1 MRRSVAVIIILFWIN
16 TSFSQ
21 RVIHINSEIHYKTH
35 SDDLN
40 LDLTFYPEKGFQDYS
55 TKQLYFQNELDFGSY
70 EVLSFEFKE
79 ELVEFTSNNS
89 NSLHYDENYKISF
102 RNQEEN
108 YKAKKTQLLLSC
120 IRSVNGKNYRITKF
134 NVSVKKTHP
143 ISNNKKSSE
152 FVSQSILSNG
162 WNWFKLGISQSG
174 LYKIDYSYLINHGII
189 DGPTPSSQLHL
200 YSNNQGLLNTENG
213 TFRPDDLMQRS
224 LHINDGNDGNFSSG
238 DYVLFYHN
246 GCDRVEMDNGKYR
259 HVNHI
264 YSDSAYCFLGI
275 GTGAT
280 NSTDSINNLNQNYN
294 QVINEFWD
302 FAYINE
308 DKINLL
314 KSGAIWL
321 GDVFDLTNQYTYD
334 FPFSNLSD
342 SSWLKLRVVSKSSST
357 PASFNL
363 SLFGQ
368 NRTIAINGSGS
379 SYLSDAGRAALVE
392 YPFVN
397 NLNSNYQMDLT
408 YNNNGSPS
416 AKGYLDYIEVNC
428 KRQLIVDNSSFDFS
442 LSSDNSA
449 WSKINLQNSNSV
461 QMIWDITDLNN
472 VKNLVFERDGNNL
485 FFIEEIDSLKNY
497 IAISGNSFP
506 YPTFV
511 KRVESQNLHGLSS
524 ADVIII
530 TNSKF
535 FQSAATLKTFHE
547 QEGLSV
553 HVVSDQQIYNEF
565 SSGMRDATALKQFLR
580 MFYVRGSGIPNQ
592 IPKYCVLI
600 GDGTYDNR
608 NILDHGNNLLPV
620 FESQESLSK
629 VNTFATD
636 DFFAILSDG
645 GSMRNTDLLNI
656 AIGRLT
662 VSTEQEAMDMV
673 QKIIQYQTIDTTN
686 SSLDCNINPSNG
698 ILGDWRNKVILVS
711 DDEDQNAY
719 FNDIEIMASKI
730 EQTKPTQNI
739 IKIHAD
745 AYAQQPSATGE
756 RIPDAE
762 LAINQRVNDG
772 ALLVNY
778 IGHGGETGWAHEQI
792 LKVPTI
798 QNWSNLSNMPVFMT
812 ATCEF
817 GRFDDHDRVSAGEY
831 VLLNPN
837 GGGVGLYTTTRLVY
851 ATPNEWLNRYFY
863 DTVFDLVNYKAQR
876 LGDIYKGTKNK
887 FAITSADQNY
897 RKFALLG
904 DPALKLAL
912 PEIHVVLDSTST
924 DTIRALDELV
934 IYGHIENEYY
944 QPYSTFD
951 GVVNI
956 SLFDKKTSFSTLGTN
971 SGSSASPFKMW
982 KNLIYKGKSTVTNG
996 QFTFRLKVPKDIDYS
1011 FGSSRISFYV
1021 ENGHIDGNGSDE
1033 NLTIGGINTNAT
1045 SDEVGPDV
1053 KLYMN
1058 DMNFVSGGIS
1068 NNSPTLIAHIFDS
1081 NGINTVGNGIGHD
1094 IELILDADYANSI
1107 VLNEYYESDLDSYQ
1121 SGKIFYELTDL
1132 SAGEHQIEL
1141 KVWDNYNNSSKSDI
1155 NFIVV
1160 DNAEIKLNHVLNYP
1174 NPFTTN
1180 TSFFFEHNQN
1190 CNYLDVDIHIYNV
1203 SGKTVKTINRRIHN
1217 EGFRS
1222 SGISWDG
1229 LDDFGEQLARGV
1241 YLYKLEVTNE
1251 QGLSSSKTET
1261 MFLLK

>member
-16 TSFSQ
+16 AGFSQ
-21 RVIHINSEIHYKTH
+21 QIINFSSVVQYQKYANNLN
-35 SDDLN
+35 SDFQ
-40 LDLTFYPEKGFQDYS
+40 FYPEKGFKDPS
-55 TKQLYFQNELDFGSY
+55 TNQMYFQSEFDFGSY
-70 EVLSFEFKE
+70 EILNFEFKE
-79 ELVEFTSNNS
+79 EPVEVNS
-89 NSLHYDENYKISF
+89 KTYNSFDYDENYQISF
-102 RNQEEN
+102 INQEEN
-108 YKAKKTQLLLSC
+108 NKIKKTQLLLSC
-120 IRSVNGKNYRITKF
+120 IRTVDGKNYRVTQF
-134 NVSVKKTHP
+134 NASVKKTQH
-143 ISNNKKSSE
+143 IQRSKKSSE
-152 FVSQSILSNG
+152 FAPQSILSNG
-162 WNWFKLGISQSG
+162 WNWYKLGIYHSG
-174 LYKIDYSYLINHGII
+174 LYKIDYSFLINHGII
-189 DGPTPSSQLHL
+189 NGPTPSSQLHMF
-200 YSNNQGLLNTENG
+200 SNNQGLLNTENG
-213 TFRPDDLMQRS
+213 TYRPDDLIQQT
-224 LHINDGNDGNFSSG
+224 LHIVDGNDGSFSSG
-238 DYVLFYHN
+238 DYILFYHH
-246 GCDRVEMDNGKYR
+246 GSDRIEKVNGKFR
-259 HVNHI
+259 HINHL
-264 YSDSAYCFLGI
+264 YSDSSYCFFGI
-275 GTGAT
+275 GTGAI
-280 NSTDSINNLNQNYN
+280 NLIDSVNNLNQNYS
-294 QVINEFWD
+294 QEINEFWD
-302 FAYINE
+302 FEYINE
-308 DKINLL
+308 DKLNLL
-314 KSGAIWL
+314 KSGANWL

-342 SSWLKLRVVSKSSST
+342 SSFLKLRVVSKSSST
-357 PASFNL
+357 PAYFNL

-368 NRTIAINGSGS
+368 NRTISINGSGS
-379 SYLSDAGRAALVE
+379 SYLSDAGRAAVVE

-397 NLNSNYQMDLT
+397 NVNSNYQIDLT

-428 KRQLIVDNSSFDFS
+428 KRQLIVDNSSFDFK
-442 LSSDNSA
+442 LSSVNPV

-461 QMIWDITDLNN
+461 QMIWDITKLNN
-472 VKNLVFERDGNNL
+472 VKNLVFERVGNNL
-485 FFIEEIDSLKNY
+485 FFKDEIDSLKNY
-497 IAISGNSFP
+497 VAISGNSFP

-524 ADVIII
+524 AEVIII
-530 TNSKF
+530 TNSRF
-535 FQSAATLKTFHE
+535 SQSASMLKTFHE

-553 HVVSDQQIYNEF
+553 HVVTDQQIYNEF

-592 IPKYCVLI
+592 IPKYCVLL

-645 GSMRNTDLLNI
+645 GAIRNTDLLNI
-656 AIGRLT
+656 AIGRLS
-662 VSTEQEAMDMV
+662 VSTEQEAMDLV
-673 QKIIQYQTIDTTN
+673 QKIIKYQTIDTLN
-686 SSLDCNINPSNG
+686 SSLDCNINPRNG

-739 IKIHAD
+739 IKIHSD
-745 AYAQQPSATGE
+745 AYAQQPSAVGE

-792 LKVPTI
+792 LNVPTI

-887 FAITSADQNY
+887 FALNSADQNY

-912 PEIHVVLDSTST
+912 PEIHVVLDSTSA
-924 DTIRALDELV
+924 DTIRALDELI
-934 IYGHIENEYY
+934 IYGHIEDENHL
-944 QPYSTFD
+944 PFSNFN
-951 GVVNI
+951 GIVNI
-956 SLFDKKTSFSTLGTN
+956 SLFDKKASFSTLGTN
-971 SGSSASPFKMW
+971 PGSSASPFQMW
-982 KNLIYKGKSTVTNG
+982 KSLIYKGKSTVSNG
-996 QFTFRLKVPKDIDYS
+996 QFIFRLKVPKDIDYS

-1021 ENGHIDGNGSDE
+1021 ENGQIDGNGSDE
-1033 NLTIGGINTNAT
+1033 NLIIGGINTHAT

-1068 NNSPTLIAHIFDS
+1068 NSSPVLIAHLFDS

-1094 IELILDADYANSI
+1094 IELILDGDYANSVI
-1107 VLNEYYESDLDSYQ
+1107 LNEYYESDLDSYQ

-1132 SAGEHQIEL
+1132 SSGEHQVEL

-1155 NFIVV
+1155 SFTVV
-1160 DNAEIKLNHVLNYP
+1160 DNEEIKLNHVLNYP
-1174 NPFTTN
+1174 NPFTNN

-1190 CNYLDVDIHIYNV
+1190 CNYLDVDINIYNV
-1203 SGKTVKTINRRIHN
+1203 SGKIVKTINRRIHN

-1241 YLYKLEVTNE
+1241 YLYKLKVTNE
-1251 QGLSSSKTET
+1251 QGLSSYKTET

>member
-16 TSFSQ
+16 TGFSQ
-21 RVIHINSEIHYKTH
+21 QIINFSSVVHYQKYADNLN
-35 SDDLN
+35 SDFQ
-40 LDLTFYPEKGFQDYS
+40 FYPEKGFKDPS
-55 TKQLYFQNELDFGSY
+55 TNQMYFQSEFDFGSY
-70 EVLSFEFKE
+70 EILSFEFKE
-79 ELVEFTSNNS
+79 EPVEVNS
-89 NSLHYDENYKISF
+89 KTYNSFDYDENYQISF
-102 RNQEEN
+102 INQEEN
-108 YKAKKTQLLLSC
+108 NKIKKTQLLLSC
-120 IRSVNGKNYRITKF
+120 IRTVDGKNYRVTQF
-134 NVSVKKTHP
+134 NASVKKAQPTQR
-143 ISNNKKSSE
+143 SKKSSE
-152 FVSQSILSNG
+152 FASQSILSNG
-162 WNWFKLGISQSG
+162 WNWFKLGIYHSG
-174 LYKIDYSYLINHGII
+174 LYKIDYSYLVNHGII
-189 DGPTPSSQLHL
+189 NGPIPSSQLHL
-200 YSNNQGLLNTENG
+200 FSNNQGLLNTENG
-213 TFRPDDLMQRS
+213 TYRPDDLIQQT
-224 LHINDGNDGNFSSG
+224 LHIVDGNDGSFSSG
-238 DYVLFYHN
+238 DYILFYHH
-246 GCDRVEMDNGKYR
+246 GSDRIEKVNSKFR
-259 HVNHI
+259 HINHL
-264 YSDSAYCFLGI
+264 YSDSSYCFFGI

-280 NSTDSINNLNQNYN
+280 NLIDSVNNLNQNYN
-294 QVINEFWD
+294 QEINEFWD
-302 FAYINE
+302 FEYINE
-308 DKINLL
+308 DKLNLL

-321 GDVFDLTNQYTYD
+321 GDVYDLTNQYTYD
-334 FPFSNLSD
+334 FPFSNLGD
-342 SSWLKLRVVSKSSST
+342 SSFLKLRVVSKSSST

-368 NRTIAINGSGS
+368 NRTITINGSGS
-379 SYLSDAGRAALVE
+379 SYLSDAGRAAVVE

-397 NLNSNYQMDLT
+397 NVNSNYQIDLT

-428 KRQLIVDNSSFDFS
+428 KRQLIVDNSSFDFK
-442 LSSDNSA
+442 LTNINSV

-461 QMIWDITDLNN
+461 QMIWDITTLNN
-472 VKNLVFERDGNNL
+472 VKNLVFERVGNNL
-485 FFIEEIDSLKNY
+485 FFIDEIDSLKNY

-524 ADVIII
+524 VDVIII

-535 FQSAATLKTFHE
+535 SQSASMLKTFHE

-553 HVVSDQQIYNEF
+553 HVVTDQQIYNEF

-592 IPKYCVLI
+592 IPKYCVLL

-645 GSMRNTDLLNI
+645 ASMRNTDLLNI
-656 AIGRLT
+656 AIGRLS
-662 VSTEQEAMDMV
+662 VSTEQEAMDVV
-673 QKIIQYQTIDTTN
+673 QKIIEYQTIDT
-686 SSLDCNINPSNG
+686 LDLSPDCDINPRNG

-745 AYAQQPSATGE
+745 AYAQQPSAVGE

-798 QNWSNLSNMPVFMT
+798 QNWSNISNMPVFMT

-887 FAITSADQNY
+887 FALNSADQNY

-912 PEIHVVLDSTST
+912 PEIHVILDSTST

-934 IYGHIENEYY
+934 IYGHIEDENYL
-944 QPYSTFD
+944 PYSNFN
-951 GVVNI
+951 GIVNI

-971 SGSSASPFKMW
+971 SGSSASPFQMW
-982 KNLIYKGKSTVTNG
+982 KSLIYKGKSTVSNG
-996 QFTFRLKVPKDIDYS
+996 QFIFRLKVPKDIDYS

-1021 ENGHIDGNGSDE
+1021 ENGQIDGNGSDE
-1033 NLTIGGINTNAT
+1033 NLIIGGINTNAT
-1045 SDEVGPDV
+1045 IDEVGPDV

-1068 NNSPTLIAHIFDS
+1068 NSNPVLIAHIFDS

-1094 IELILDADYANSI
+1094 IELILDGDYANSI
-1107 VLNEYYESDLDSYQ
+1107 ILNEYYESDLDSYQ

-1132 SAGEHQIEL
+1132 SAGEHQVEL

-1155 NFIVV
+1155 SFTVV
-1160 DNAEIKLNHVLNYP
+1160 DNEEIRLNHVLNYP

-1203 SGKTVKTINRRIHN
+1203 SGKIVKTINRRIHN

-1241 YLYKLEVTNE
+1241 YLYKLKVTNE

>member
-1 MRRSVAVIIILFWIN
+1 MRRSVVVIIILCWIN
-16 TSFSQ
+16 SSFSQ
-21 RVIHINSEIHYKTH
+21 AVNHISSDVHYKTY
-35 SDDLN
+35 LN
-40 LDLTFYPEKGFQDYS
+40 TINQDVPFRPVKGYQDHA

-70 EVLSFEFKE
+70 EVLSFEFNE
-79 ELVEFTSNNS
+79 ELVESTSNSS
-89 NSLHYDENYKISF
+89 NSLHYDENYSISF
-102 RNQEEN
+102 QHQEEN
-108 YKAKKTQLLLSC
+108 NKIKKTQLLLSC
-120 IRSVNGKNYRITKF
+120 IRTVNGKNYRITKF

-143 ISNNKKSSE
+143 ISNHRKSSE

-162 WNWFKLGISQSG
+162 WNWYKLGIYQSG
-174 LYKIDYSYLINHGII
+174 LYKIDYSFLVNHGII

-200 YSNNQGLLNTENG
+200 YSNNEGLLNTENG
-213 TFRPDDLMQRS
+213 TFRPDDLMQRT
-224 LHINDGNDGNFSSG
+224 LHIYDGNDGNFSSG
-238 DYVLFYHN
+238 DYLLFYHN
-246 GCDRVEMDNGKYR
+246 GSDRVEMENGKYR

-275 GTGAT
+275 GTGAI
-280 NSTDSINNLNQNYN
+280 NLTDSINNLNQNYN

-334 FPFSNLSD
+334 FPFSHLSD
-342 SSWLKLRVVSKSSST
+342 SSFLKLRVVSKSSST

-379 SYLSDAGRAALVE
+379 SYLSDAGRAAVVE
-392 YPFVN
+392 YPFAN
-397 NLNSNYQMDLT
+397 NLNSNYQVDLT

-416 AKGYLDYIEVNC
+416 AKGYLDFIEVNC
-428 KRQLIVDNSSFDFS
+428 KRQLIVDNSSFDFR
-442 LSSDNSA
+442 LSNDNSV

-485 FFIEEIDSLKNY
+485 FFVDEVDSLKNY
-497 IAISGNSFP
+497 MAISGNSFP
-506 YPTFV
+506 YPTFI

-524 ADVIII
+524 ADLIII

-535 FQSAATLKTFHE
+535 SQSAASLKTFHE

-553 HVVSDQQIYNEF
+553 HVVTDQQIYNEF
-565 SSGMRDATALKQFLR
+565 SSGMRDATAFKQFLR
-580 MFYVRGSGIPNQ
+580 MFYVRGSGNPNL

-673 QKIIQYQTIDTTN
+673 HKIIQYQTIDSSNT
-686 SSLDCNINPSNG
+686 SLDCNINPSNG

-745 AYAQQPSATGE
+745 AYAQQPSAVGE

-798 QNWSNLSNMPVFMT
+798 QNWSNVSNMPVFMT

-863 DTVFDLVNYKAQR
+863 DTVFDLVNYEAQR

-887 FAITSADQNY
+887 FAINSADQNY

-934 IYGHIENEYY
+934 IYGHIENQYHL
-944 QPYSTFD
+944 PFSTFN

-971 SGSSASPFKMW
+971 AGSSASPFQMW
-982 KNLIYKGKSTVTNG
+982 KNLIYKGKSTVSNG
-996 QFTFRLKVPKDIDYS
+996 QFTFQLKVPKDIDYS
-1011 FGSSRISFYV
+1011 FGTSRISFYV
-1021 ENGHIDGNGSDE
+1021 ENGQIDGNGSDE
-1033 NLTIGGINTNAT
+1033 NLIIGG
-1045 SDEVGPDV
+1045 
-1053 KLYMN
+1053 
-1058 DMNFVSGGIS
+1058 
-1068 NNSPTLIAHIFDS
+1068 
-1081 NGINTVGNGIGHD
+1081 
-1094 IELILDADYANSI
+1094 
-1107 VLNEYYESDLDSYQ
+1107 
-1121 SGKIFYELTDL
+1121 
-1132 SAGEHQIEL
+1132 
-1141 KVWDNYNNSSKSDI
+1141 
-1155 NFIVV
+1155 
-1160 DNAEIKLNHVLNYP
+1160 
-1174 NPFTTN
+1174 
-1180 TSFFFEHNQN
+1180 
-1190 CNYLDVDIHIYNV
+1190 
-1203 SGKTVKTINRRIHN
+1203 
-1217 EGFRS
+1217 
-1222 SGISWDG
+1222 
-1229 LDDFGEQLARGV
+1229 
-1241 YLYKLEVTNE
+1241 
-1251 QGLSSSKTET
+1251 
-1261 MFLLK
+1261 

>member
-16 TSFSQ
+16 TGFSQ
-21 RVIHINSEIHYKTH
+21 QIINFSSVVHYQKYADNLN
-35 SDDLN
+35 SDFQ
-40 LDLTFYPEKGFQDYS
+40 FYPEKGFKDPS
-55 TKQLYFQNELDFGSY
+55 TNQMYFQSEFDFGSY
-70 EVLSFEFKE
+70 EILSFEFKE
-79 ELVEFTSNNS
+79 EPVEVNS
-89 NSLHYDENYKISF
+89 KTYNSFDYDENYQISF
-102 RNQEEN
+102 INQEEN
-108 YKAKKTQLLLSC
+108 NKIKKTQLLLSC
-120 IRSVNGKNYRITKF
+120 IRTVDGKNYRVTQF
-134 NVSVKKTHP
+134 NASVKKTQP
-143 ISNNKKSSE
+143 TQRRKKSSE
-152 FVSQSILSNG
+152 FASQSILSNG
-162 WNWFKLGISQSG
+162 WNWFKLGIYHSG
-174 LYKIDYSYLINHGII
+174 LYKIDYSYLVNHGII
-189 DGPTPSSQLHL
+189 NGPIPSSQLHL
-200 YSNNQGLLNTENG
+200 FSNNQGLLNTENG
-213 TFRPDDLMQRS
+213 TYRPDDLIQQT
-224 LHINDGNDGNFSSG
+224 LHIVDGNDGSFSSG
-238 DYVLFYHN
+238 DYILFYHH
-246 GCDRVEMDNGKYR
+246 GSDRIEKVNSKFR
-259 HVNHI
+259 HINHL
-264 YSDSAYCFLGI
+264 YSDSSYCFFGI

-280 NSTDSINNLNQNYN
+280 NLIDSVNNLNQNYN
-294 QVINEFWD
+294 QEINEFWD
-302 FAYINE
+302 FEYINE
-308 DKINLL
+308 DKLNLL

-321 GDVFDLTNQYTYD
+321 GDVYDLTNQYTYD
-334 FPFSNLSD
+334 FPFSNLGD
-342 SSWLKLRVVSKSSST
+342 SSFLKLRVVSKSSST

-368 NRTIAINGSGS
+368 NRTITINGSGS
-379 SYLSDAGRAALVE
+379 SYLSDAGRAAVVE

-397 NLNSNYQMDLT
+397 NINSNYQIDLT

-428 KRQLIVDNSSFDFS
+428 KRQLIVDNSSFDFK
-442 LSSDNSA
+442 LSSINSV

-461 QMIWDITDLNN
+461 QMIWDITTLNN
-472 VKNLVFERDGNNL
+472 VKNLVFERVGNNL
-485 FFIEEIDSLKNY
+485 FFIDEIDSLKNY

-524 ADVIII
+524 VDVIII

-535 FQSAATLKTFHE
+535 SQSASMLKTFHE

-553 HVVSDQQIYNEF
+553 HVVTDQQIYNEF

-592 IPKYCVLI
+592 IPKYCVLL

-645 GSMRNTDLLNI
+645 ASMRNTDLLNI
-656 AIGRLT
+656 AIGRLS
-662 VSTEQEAMDMV
+662 VSTEQEAMDVV
-673 QKIIQYQTIDTTN
+673 QKIIEYQTIDT
-686 SSLDCNINPSNG
+686 LDLSPDCDINPRNG

-745 AYAQQPSATGE
+745 AYAQQPSAVGE

-798 QNWSNLSNMPVFMT
+798 QNWSNISNMPVFMT

-887 FAITSADQNY
+887 FALNSADQNY

-912 PEIHVVLDSTST
+912 PEIHVILDSTST
-924 DTIRALDELV
+924 DTIRALDELL
-934 IYGHIENEYY
+934 IYGHIEDENYL
-944 QPYSTFD
+944 PYSNFN
-951 GVVNI
+951 GIVNI

-971 SGSSASPFKMW
+971 SGSSASPFQMW
-982 KNLIYKGKSTVTNG
+982 KSLIYKGKSTVSNG
-996 QFTFRLKVPKDIDYS
+996 QFIFRLKVPKDIDYS

-1021 ENGHIDGNGSDE
+1021 ENGQIDGNGSDE
-1033 NLTIGGINTNAT
+1033 NLIIGGINTNAT
-1045 SDEVGPDV
+1045 IDEVGPDV

-1068 NNSPTLIAHIFDS
+1068 NSNPVLIAHIFDS

-1094 IELILDADYANSI
+1094 IELILDGDYANSI
-1107 VLNEYYESDLDSYQ
+1107 ILNEYYESDLDSYQ

-1132 SAGEHQIEL
+1132 SAGEHQVEL

-1155 NFIVV
+1155 SFTVV
-1160 DNAEIKLNHVLNYP
+1160 DNEEIRLNHVLNYP

-1203 SGKTVKTINRRIHN
+1203 SGKIVKTINRRIHN

-1241 YLYKLEVTNE
+1241 YLYKLKVTNE